1 VTRRSSEALL
11 RELAADLRPVRPIP
25 RLRSIVAAIALLAF
39 AGAATLLWRKGL
51 RPDLVPVVSGDAIY
65 DAVGVGMVAIG
76 SGALVA
82 GVAACVPGRER
93 TQSRALRWAALGA
106 ALAFLVVPLGVVAAQ
121 RHVLRPPEVADLAC
135 VVSGLAV
142 SVLAAAAS
150 LVFGWRTAPR
160 SLALAA
166 AFAAAGAGAVGAIA
180 VHAVCPSPKASHW
193 LWGHACVP
201 VVAGLLAFGTGSALV
216 ALRARPLRRRRRS
229 PSS

>member
-1 VTRRSSEALL
+1 MTRRSSEALL
-11 RELAADLRPVRPIP
+11 RELAEDLRPVRPIP
-25 RLRSIVAAIALLAF
+25 RLRSIVASIALLAF

-51 RPDLVPVVSGDAIY
+51 RPDLIPVATGDAIY
-65 DAVGVGMVAIG
+65 DAVAIGMAAIG

-93 TQSRALRWAALGA
+93 TASRAVRWAILGA
-106 ALAFLVVPLGVVAAQ
+106 ALAFLVVPLGVAATQ
-121 RHVLRPPEVADLAC
+121 RHALRPPDVADFAC

-142 SVLAAAAS
+142 SGLAAAAC

-166 AFAAAGAGAVGAIA
+166 ALAAAGASAVGAIA
-180 VHAVCPSPKASHW
+180 VHAVCPSPEASHW

-201 VVAGLLAFGTGSALV
+201 VVAGLLAFAAATAI
-216 ALRARPLRRRRRS
+216 RRPWSR
-229 PSS
+229 